1 LTKLQAQKKYSQML
15 FLQEAHQKAGDW
27 HQAMEIIFS
36 NQSLLCLDISF
47 QQNCRQKN
55 LQAKAFFCRQTLFFS
70 VKRFFCRQTLF
81 LQATLFIK
89 KIADNENLSSYL
101 SQGDGGLKK
110 NNPYLIKLIR
120 E

>member
-1 LTKLQAQKKYSQML
+1 
-15 FLQEAHQKAGDW
+15 
-27 HQAMEIIFS
+27 MEIIFS
-36 NQSLLCLDISF
+36 NHSSLCLDVSF
-47 QQNCRQKN
+47 QTK
-55 LQAKAFFCRQTLFFS
+55 LQANAFFLQSNAFFA

-89 KIADNENLSSYL
+89 KIANHENLSSYL

-110 NNPYLIKLIR
+110 NNLYLIKLVR

>member
-1 LTKLQAQKKYSQML
+1 
-15 FLQEAHQKAGDW
+15 
-27 HQAMEIIFS
+27 MEIIFS
-36 NQSLLCLDISF
+36 NQSSLCLDVSF
-47 QQNCRQKN
+47 RQNCRHKKIAGKRFF
-55 LQAKAFFCRQTLFFS
+55 LQSNAFFA

-81 LQATLFIK
+81 FAGKRFSSK

-110 NNPYLIKLIR
+110 NNPYLIKLVR